1 MNVKQFCSFSS
12 ILGQETSD
20 CLDAKCSTVSP
31 NSACQLFGDKKVVC
45 RGGGVVGTFHCKQLP
60 LQHRMVL

>member
-31 NSACQLFGDKKVVC
+31 NSACQLFGDKKVVR
-45 RGGGVVGTFHCKQLP
+45 RGVFVGTFHCKQLP
-60 LQHRMVL
+60 PQHRMVL